1 MSSSGSDSLSVLLL
15 VGAVGLVILMAWR
28 GWRLGIV
35 RQTLSLVALGAGYL
49 GGYLFGGYLIP
60 ILRPLGFPDRVL
72 TIFGATILGFLIYVS
87 ASVASGILFKRTSQ
101 QSVGLIRLG
110 FGFSGALLGAGFGVF
125 LVLVCA
131 IAIRLIGSVADAEM
145 HPHPQQRGAPT
156 PTAAARRLA
165 ALKHSLES
173 GQAGAFLQ
181 QVDPVPEKV
190 YSTLGR
196 VGELAASPQG
206 LERFTN
212 DRQVQHVSAHP
223 KILALRDDP
232 QIAEAVRA
240 GDFFSLLRN
249 PNVIAAANDPEV
261 AKLLGGFDLQKA
273 LDQALPAKEKPPS
286 TGPAGR

>member
-1 MSSSGSDSLSVLLL
+1 M
-15 VGAVGLVILMAWR
+15 VILMTWR

-60 ILRPLGFPDRVL
+60 LLRPLGFPDKVL
-72 TIFGATILGFLIYVS
+72 AVFGATILGFLIYVT
-87 ASVASGILFKRTSQ
+87 ASITAGILFKRTSQ

-125 LVLVCA
+125 LVLVCV
-131 IAIRLIGSVADAEM
+131 IAIRLLGSVADAELR
-145 HPHPQQRGAPT
+145 PQQQGRSSAP

-165 ALKHSLES
+165 ALKHSLEN

-196 VGELAASPQG
+196 VGELAANPQS
-206 LERFTN
+206 LERFSN

-232 QIAEAVRA
+232 QIAEAIRS
-240 GDFFSLLRN
+240 GDFLSLLRN

-273 LDQALPAKEKPPS
+273 LDQALPAKEKPAS
-286 TGPAGR
+286 R